1 LRHLALTLI
10 WIVATTSVT
19 LAQTLPPA
27 LTLTGAIA
35 GADASNPEIAAAR
48 RAVDVARATLTQTAQ
63 SPLEAQV
70 MPGVTKDVPQGLG
83 VLQTL
88 GGGISQQF
96 SPTIA
101 AERVAAQS
109 GVAIAAAQYAGIR
122 RDVDQ
127 RVVTAYYALASAQAI
142 VNADQQSVDNA
153 KQIENGASI
162 RAKVGAVGTFEALR
176 AQVELRRV
184 QTELLRA
191 QAAERSAQIALDVL
205 LARSTADRSTVVMP
219 TTVTSSADTQMLY
232 AQAQRIDPQLAQF
245 RASVE
250 QAVALERAAKSQR
263 APSVGISVGYLVQRA
278 PAFGGISSGGPT
290 ALLTVSVPLGDHG
303 TIRGAEQAAQA
314 RQAIAREQL
323 RGRDTQVQADV
334 EQTVAAIESAKA
346 RLAFSNTSLDQA
358 REVLR
363 LAQFGYARGALSVLD
378 ILSARNE
385 LSAAQSEVTQASAD
399 LGASIGRLQLIVGE
413 PVSP

>member
-1 LRHLALTLI
+1 MKHLALTLA
-10 WIVATTSVT
+10 WLAATTSIAVAQALPSALR
-19 LAQTLPPA
+19 LAD
-27 LTLTGAIA
+27 AIA
-35 GADASNPEIAAAR
+35 AADASNPEIAAAR

-63 SPLEAQV
+63 SPLEAQIV
-70 MPGVTKDVPQGLG
+70 PGVTTDVPHGLG

-88 GGGISQQF
+88 GAGISQQI

-109 GVAIAAAQYAGIR
+109 GIAIAAAQFAGVR
-122 RDVDQ
+122 RDVDG

-142 VNADQQSVDNA
+142 VNATRQSVDNA

-162 RAKVGAVGTFEALR
+162 RAKVGAVGSFEALR
-176 AQVELRRV
+176 AHVELRRV
-184 QTELLRA
+184 QTDLLRA
-191 QAAERSAQIALDVL
+191 QAAERSAQIALNVL
-205 LARSTADRSTVVMP
+205 LARSTADPNTVVMP
-219 TTVTSSADTQMLY
+219 TPVSSAPDTQMLY

-250 QAVALERAAKSQR
+250 QAVAQERSAKSQR
-263 APSVGISVGYLVQRA
+263 APSVGLNVGYLVQRA

-290 ALLTVSVPLGDHG
+290 AALTVSVPLGDRG
-303 TIRGAEQAAQA
+303 TIRGAEQAARA
-314 RQAIAREQL
+314 RQAVAREQL
-323 RGRDTQVQADV
+323 RGRAAQVQADV

-363 LAQFGYARGALSVLD
+363 LAQFGYERGALSVLD

-385 LSAAQSEVTQASAD
+385 LAAAQSEVTQASAD
-399 LGASIGRLQLIVGE
+399 LGASVGRLQLTVGE

>member
-1 LRHLALTLI
+1 MKRLAITLA
-10 WIVATTSVT
+10 WLAATTSIA

-27 LTLTGAIA
+27 LTLKDAIG

-48 RAVDVARATLTQTAQ
+48 HAVDVARATLTQTAQ
-63 SPLEAQV
+63 SPLQAQIV
-70 MPGVTKDVPQGLG
+70 PGVTQDVPQGLG
-83 VLQTL
+83 LLQTF
-88 GGGISQQF
+88 GAGVSQQF

-101 AERVAAQS
+101 AERAAAES
-109 GVAIAAAQYAGIR
+109 AVGVAIAQFAGVQ

-127 RVVTAYYALASAQAI
+127 RVVTAYYTLASAQAI
-142 VNADQQSVDNA
+142 VQAAQQSVDNA
-153 KQIENGASI
+153 KQIENSASI
-162 RAKVGAVGTFEALR
+162 RAKVGAVGSFEALR

-205 LARSTADRSTVVMP
+205 LGRPTADRNTVVMP
-219 TTVTSSADTQMLY
+219 TVVSLAPDTQMLY
-232 AQAQRIDPQLAQF
+232 TQAQRIDPQLAQF
-245 RASVE
+245 RASID
-250 QAVALERAAKSQR
+250 QAIAQKRAATSQR
-263 APSVGISVGYLVQRA
+263 APSVGLSIGYLVQRA
-278 PAFGGISSGGPT
+278 PAVGGLSSRGPT
-290 ALLTVSVPLGDHG
+290 ASLTVSVPLADYG
-303 TIRGAEQAAQA
+303 TIRGAEQAARA
-314 RQAIAREQL
+314 RQAVAREQV
-323 RGRDTQVQADV
+323 RGRDAQVHADV

-346 RLAFSNTSLDQA
+346 RLTFSNTSLDQA

-385 LSAAQSEVTQASAD
+385 LAAAQSEVTQASAD
-399 LGASIGRLQLIVGE
+399 LGASIARLQLIVGE